1 MENDSI
7 IKNVQTTRFVKLLND
22 HLIISNLL
30 GPTGTYIY
38 EEINLSFPKQK
49 SIEKDPN

>member
-7 IKNVQTTRFVKLLND
+7 IKNVQTARFVKSLND

-30 GPTGTYIY
+30 GPTYIY
-38 EEINLSFPKQK
+38 KEINLSFPKQK